1 MKTDKLKFI
10 IDSRYFSGSCLT
22 SMTDGVHDDYEG
34 RETLEELKIRENN
47 PYLIAVSTDTVYRR
61 NRIYEHSLCAPFRE
75 ITEEEYYDKMN
86 VLPPIKMTGHSFF
99 LGEPYYGTLHLFC
112 FHVRGRYFAGLRS
125 VMTLQ
130 AELERQIN
138 EHCRNISFH
147 GKVIRDN
154 PGISL
159 NNENFSVIPYFFLN
173 AKNEKVFI
181 CNLAGIMD
189 DPKECR
195 KSRQDMART
204 LLSLRKRHF
213 MYYTGKGKYD
223 DVEEFM
229 DRTEKEKYTLL
240 ANGTFFQYPVNRESV
255 TFTGSVKET
264 GEEFLYRIYDR
275 ELFLHLLHRLR
286 AVKRETVQ
294 ALKPENRL

>member
-10 IDSRYFSGSCLT
+10 IDSRYFNGCCLT

-34 RETLEELKIRENN
+34 RETLEELRIRENN

-61 NRIYEHSLCAPFRE
+61 YRIYEHSLCAPFHE
-75 ITEEEYYDKMN
+75 ITEEEYHDKMN
-86 VLPPIKMTGHSFF
+86 ILPPIKMTGHSFF

-112 FHVRGRYFAGLRS
+112 FHVRERYFAGLRS
-125 VMTLQ
+125 IKTLQ

-147 GKVIRDN
+147 GKVLRDKS
-154 PGISL
+154 GISSGNGNL
-159 NNENFSVIPYFFLN
+159 TVIPYFFLN

-181 CNLAGIMD
+181 CNLTGIVNN
-189 DPKECR
+189 PEEYR
-195 KSRQDMART
+195 KSRQEMART
-204 LLSLRKRHF
+204 LLSLRKHHF
-213 MYYTGKGKYD
+213 MYYTGRGKQED
-223 DVEEFM
+223 MEAFM
-229 DRTEKEKYTLL
+229 DYVEKKKYTLL
-240 ANGTFFQYPVNRESV
+240 ADGTFFQYPVNRESV

-286 AVKRETVQ
+286 AAKRDIRNSNHQ
-294 ALKPENRL
+294 YLD